1 MYHVFDQS
9 GTWYETSLIPDRG
22 EREILGF
29 LRSDLNL
36 PLGKFRQD
44 KLSKGAVQPLLIP
57 VYSPALD
64 LLFRIGRRHTHVGL
78 ETFVS
83 NRPLQ

>member
-1 MYHVFDQS
+1 MRPP
-9 GTWYETSLIPDRG
+9 LIPGHG
-22 EREILGF
+22 EREMLGF

-36 PLGKFRQD
+36 PLGKFRRNQ
-44 KLSKGAVQPLLIP
+44 LSKGAVQPWLMP
-57 VYSPALD
+57 VYAPALD

-83 NRPLQ
+83 NRPLP

>member
-1 MYHVFDQS
+1 MRPP
-9 GTWYETSLIPDRG
+9 LIPGHG

-36 PLGKFRQD
+36 PLSKFRQD
-44 KLSKGAVQPLLIP
+44 QLSKGAVQPRLIP

-64 LLFRIGRRHTHVGL
+64 LLFRLDVGTHVGL

-83 NRPLQ
+83 NRPLP